1 MNSLIGWQ
9 DKPDHERSTLN
20 YRRFICLSALW
31 KFLSDISATKLNR
44 CLGQNMSTPQLKA
57 PATGLEQYTNRA
69 GSNPWCKYNDGSKVS
84 LVLEDSKTISFKKLL
99 FSMDLKLFSQLISMS
114 DLVKDSRLKWALATS
129 CTWVRQEPV
138 HKQQVRHQLTRTYST
153 DIRMEIRLAICGTL
167 VTKTIWGEE
176 WQDRIHTDI

>member
-1 MNSLIGWQ
+1 MAGRTSLIMKDQHWTTA
-9 DKPDHERSTLN
+9 DS
-20 YRRFICLSALW
+20 SASQHCGSSSQTSVQPSW
-31 KFLSDISATKLNR
+31 IGAWVKTWAHHNQR
-44 CLGQNMSTPQLKA
+44 LKA
-57 PATGLEQYTNRA
+57 PATGLEQYTNRG

-167 VTKTIWGEE
+167 VAKTIWGEE

>member
-9 DKPDHERSTLN
+9 DKPDHERSPLN
-20 YRRFICLSALW
+20 YRRFIC
-31 KFLSDISATKLNR
+31 LSDISATKLNR
-44 CLGQNMSTPQLKA
+44 CLGQNMSTPQPEA
-57 PATGLEQYTNRA
+57 QSTSYWFRAVHTNRA
-69 GSNPWCKYNDGSKVS
+69 GSNPWCKYNDGSKLS

-114 DLVKDSRLKWALATS
+114 DLVKDSRLKWALATC

-138 HKQQVRHQLTRTYST
+138 HKQQVRHQLTWTYST

-167 VTKTIWGEE
+167 VAKTIWSEGVAG
-176 WQDRIHTDI
+176 